1 MPCWD
6 YLNWKCKIPFLVP
19 GAFSVP
25 IPPCIDIVQISKNIP
40 QKNFLMQ
47 LSPMDQ
53 LRHGNLK
60 PIEFRVD
67 D

>member
-1 MPCWD
+1 MQ
-6 YLNWKCKIPFLVP
+6 NTV
-19 GAFSVP
+19 GAFFVP

>member
-1 MPCWD
+1 MQ
-6 YLNWKCKIPFLVP
+6 NTV
-19 GAFSVP
+19 GAFFVP
-25 IPPCIDIVQISKNIP
+25 IPPCIDIVQISKKIP

-47 LSPMDQ
+47 LSSMDQ